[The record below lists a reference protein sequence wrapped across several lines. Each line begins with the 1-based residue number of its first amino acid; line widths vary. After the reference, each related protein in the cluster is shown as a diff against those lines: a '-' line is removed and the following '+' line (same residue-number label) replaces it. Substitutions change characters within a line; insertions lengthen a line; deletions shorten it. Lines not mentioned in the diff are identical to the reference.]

1 MSEREA
7 WGTRI
12 GLILAAAGNAIGIGN
27 LLRFP
32 NQAAANGGGAFMIPY
47 IISLLVL
54 GIPMMWVLW
63 AIGRYG
69 GRHGSGNLPGIFDKM
84 WPNPASKYIGVIGVS
99 LPMLFVFYYSYIE
112 AWCLG
117 YAWFSFTGDY
127 MNTDTV
133 HLATYYQEF
142 LGDAPTAAYFPGL
155 GAAFTFMGITLV
167 LNLFV
172 LYRGVAKG
180 IELLAKVAIPM
191 LFVFCMLLIVRV
203 FTVEGQGTVIDGLNF
218 IWTPDFSK
226 LTDANVWLAAAG
238 QIFFTLS
245 IGFGAIE
252 VYASY
257 VKEDD
262 DIALTGLTTAS
273 TNEFVEVIFGSMI
286 AIPAAAVFYG
296 AGSIERIANSGSF
309 AIGMISMPEILRSF
323 PYSQFFGSIW
333 FLLLFFA
340 AFTSSVAVSQ
350 PVMSFFQDEF
360 KISRGKATVWLGII
374 WALGVT
380 PVILFYKYGFFTEL
394 DFWAGTLGLV
404 VIALIEVVIFAWV
417 FGVVSKLKELE
428 FSNSSKIPRFFQP
441 IVRYLSSAW
450 RFGAVEGFSELD
462 RGALLRIPRLVK
474 PLIQYVIPVLLV
486 YILVMWAKG
495 FNPNPPPK
503 VDVWVAEPSQFAGE
517 VIPGNGEI
525 AEGDQKA
532 AQDIA
537 ATLGNL
543 VEDNGGDGLIHA
555 SVMFSADGS
564 LIVTEAQGSG
574 TLASMNDPEAIAT
587 YLRGN
592 GYQYQERNGEN
603 GSAVATE
610 KEVPVVIRGLYMDPY
625 VWGARGFMIL
635 ITIFFAIMIFIA
647 WKNRGSEVTA

>member
-12 GLILAAAGNAIGIGN
+12 GLILAASGNAIGIGN

-84 WPNPASKYIGVIGVS
+84 WPHPASKYIGVIGVA

-127 MNTDTV
+127 MNAETV
-133 HLATYYQEF
+133 HLAAYYQEF

-180 IELLAKVAIPM
+180 IELLAKVAIPL

-257 VKEDD
+257 VKEND
-262 DIALTGLTTAS
+262 DIALTGLTTAA

-360 KISRGKATVWLGII
+360 KISRGKATAWLGVI
-374 WALGVT
+374 WALGVI
-380 PVILFYKYGFFTEL
+380 PVVLFYKYGFFTEL

-404 VIALIEVVIFAWV
+404 VIALIEVVIFAWI
-417 FGVVSKLKELE
+417 FG
-428 FSNSSKIPRFFQP
+428 
-441 IVRYLSSAW
+441 IVK
-450 RFGAVEGFSELD
+450 GFKELD
-462 RGALLRIPRLVK
+462 RGALLRIPRFVK

-486 YILVMWAKG
+486 YILVMWAMG

-503 VDVWVAEPSQFAGE
+503 VDVWVAEPSQFSGE
-517 VIPGNGEI
+517 IIPGNGDI
-525 AEGDQKA
+525 AEDDQKA

-555 SVMFSADGS
+555 TVLFGADGS
-564 LIVTEAQGSG
+564 LTVTEAQGSG
-574 TLASMNDPEAIAT
+574 TLASMNDRKAIAT

-603 GSAVATE
+603 STAITTE
-610 KEVPVVIRGLYMDPY
+610 KEVPIIIRGLYMDPY

-635 ITIFFAIMIFIA
+635 VTIIFTIMVFIA
-647 WKNRGSEVTA
+647 WKNRGSEASA